1 MRNVSSKRGFTLVEL
16 LVVITIIGI
25 LISLLLPAV
34 QAAREAARRAQCSN
48 HLKQI
53 GLACLNHESAVKTY
67 PTNGY
72 QSFFIPADVN
82 RSQVTGMVLELNYKS
97 PGPSAQVW
105 TIALYDWRSKKWL
118 TIGATNVDSSV
129 EWRKQLMTLPFIS
142 RYISSSGEMRIL
154 LKSNNANG
162 DAFLDYEAIH
172 LGLAA
177 AQNGALPNPT
187 LTSTIVVP
195 NPTLTSTIVVPS
207 PTETATP

>member
-1 MRNVSSKRGFTLVEL
+1 MSLFDQKGTDNNPQAYVAFQTPSSV
-16 LVVITIIGI
+16 
-25 LISLLLPAV
+25 
-34 QAAREAARRAQCSN
+34 
-48 HLKQI
+48 
-53 GLACLNHESAVKTY
+53 Y
-67 PTNGY
+67 DGY
-72 QSFFIPADVN
+72 QSFFIPADIN

-97 PGPSAQVW
+97 PGPAVQVW

-142 RYISSSGEMRIL
+142 RYISSGGEIRIL

-177 AQNGALPNPT
+177 PNGVLPDPT
-187 LTSTIVVP
+187 LTPTI
-195 NPTLTSTIVVPS
+195 IVPS